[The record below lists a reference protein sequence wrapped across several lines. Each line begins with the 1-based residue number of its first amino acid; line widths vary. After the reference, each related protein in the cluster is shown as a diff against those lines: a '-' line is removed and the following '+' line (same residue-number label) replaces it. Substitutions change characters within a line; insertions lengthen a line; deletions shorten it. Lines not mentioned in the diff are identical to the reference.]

1 MSWFE
6 NPGAYSE
13 AQKRIREKQE
23 SENQIVEKKREDFE
37 MGKEKVYKKK
47 KLDVFEL
54 KRRIETG
61 NSLLLL
67 KGEIKEAYDQGEI
80 SIETY
85 RSAIDAMKQGIKRE
99 AIDMSDYLVDSNT
112 LPLSQNPL
120 AQFLERQKLG
130 ENIFIDMGGVVYGFV
145 QGSVFLLFLLG
156 RIVLDALLLPRDIY
170 QSIKK

>member
-6 NPGAYSE
+6 NPGAYNE
-13 AQKRIREKQE
+13 AQKHIREQKE
-23 SENQIVEKKREDFE
+23 SENTIVEKKREDFE
-37 MGKEKVYKKK
+37 IGKEKLYTKK

-61 NSLLLL
+61 HSLSRL

-85 RSAIDAMKQGIKRE
+85 TSAIDAMRHRE
-99 AIDMSDYLVDSNT
+99 TWEMVDMSDYTIDSST
-112 LPLSQNPL
+112 LPLSHNPL
-120 AQFLERQKLG
+120 AQFLEKQKLG
-130 ENIFIDMGGVVYGFV
+130 ENIFIDIGGALYGFV

-156 RIVLDALLLPRDIY
+156 RIVLDALLLPKDIY

>member
-1 MSWFE
+1 
-6 NPGAYSE
+6 
-13 AQKRIREKQE
+13 
-23 SENQIVEKKREDFE
+23 

-85 RSAIDAMKQGIKRE
+85 RSAIDAMKQGTKRE
-99 AIDMSDYLVDSNT
+99 AIDMSDYLVDPNT

-130 ENIFIDMGGVVYGFV
+130 ENIFIDMGGAIYGFI